1 MKLHDILNGLGSN
14 MVEVVY
20 QNGTKITGKADE
32 VVKSSLIADNDWLF
46 NFRSLNGI
54 GILYVRND

>member
-20 QNGTKITGKADE
+20 QNGTKITGMADE